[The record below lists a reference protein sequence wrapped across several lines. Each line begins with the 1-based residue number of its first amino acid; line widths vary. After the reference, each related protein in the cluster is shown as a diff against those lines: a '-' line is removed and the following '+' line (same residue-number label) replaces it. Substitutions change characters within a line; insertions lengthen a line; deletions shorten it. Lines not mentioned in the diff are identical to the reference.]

1 MPGKPYHSK
10 LEPHFDL
17 IREARLKHQTWETIV
32 QLLATK
38 GITTTRPAVYS
49 FLKRRLKCRYA
60 FGMAPEPPPSVKNGN
75 QPKVEQATSE
85 LPELTESPPP
95 ASEFASDP
103 LTKPIKGRKRSS
115 WTVLKPQP

>member
-1 MPGKPYHSK
+1 MPGKSFQSK

-17 IREARLKHQTWETIV
+17 IREARLKRQTWAAIV

-49 FLKRRLKCRYA
+49 FLKRRLKRRYA
-60 FGMAPEPPPSVKNGN
+60 LGMAPAPTPVTTGN
-75 QPKVEQATSE
+75 LYGTEKPAPQS
-85 LPELTESPPP
+85 PELTEPPPP

-103 LTKPIKGRKRSS
+103 LTKPLKGKKRSP
-115 WTVLKPQP
+115 WAVLKPQP